1 MRTARGAAESLL
13 VRGFSI
19 GLRVVTGAIVNRILG
34 PAGKGVLSV
43 GTNAQALFSSLGS
56 LSVGTVL
63 VKETAQRENRW
74 DAFLGNALV
83 LAAVLGSGTVA
94 LAVAIYRIFPET
106 LFAHLASGDF
116 TLAVAAVPFLILN
129 TYLLALIQCLNLT
142 RVYNLVVF
150 LEGASAFVLTLALI
164 LARFVSVSLLLWTTL
179 VVPVLLTVVCLR
191 VLARGG
197 VSRPRFDWALFRES
211 VRDGAQLH
219 IGAIA
224 MYVYYRIDVLILNA
238 YSQPAEVGYYF
249 VAVTITEILFMLPV
263 ALQVVL
269 YPRIS
274 QEKAEPL
281 AQEMSARAARLALTG
296 SIAGAAVMA
305 AAAPLLVRL
314 LAGRAFL
321 PSVALIWILLPGAA
335 VQVFVSVLSALWIRQ
350 GRFRALSLSA
360 VALAVIN
367 VGLNLL
373 LIPRWSA
380 AGAAAATSATYA
392 AGFLVTLEFVR
403 RYSGL
408 RSRQVLIPTR
418 ADRLWLME
426 IFGGVFP
433 SRRDVRS

>member
-1 MRTARGAAESLL
+1 MRVARGAAESLL
-13 VRGFSI
+13 ARGISI
-19 GLRVVTGAIVNRILG
+19 GLRVVTGAVVNRVLG
-34 PAGKGVLSV
+34 PSGKGILSV

-63 VKETAQRENRW
+63 VKETAQHENRW

-83 LAAVLGSGTVA
+83 LAGVLGAATVG
-94 LAVAIYRIFPET
+94 VAFAIDRIFPQT
-106 LFAHLASGDF
+106 LFAHLDSGEF
-116 TLAVAAVPFLILN
+116 ALALSAVPFLILN

-142 RVYNLVVF
+142 RLYNFMVF
-150 LEGASAFVLTLALI
+150 LEGASAFALTLALV
-164 LARFVSVSLLLWTTL
+164 LAGFVSVRLLLWTTFL
-179 VVPVLLTVVCLR
+179 VPVLITSACLF
-191 VLARGG
+191 VLARLGI
-197 VSRPRFDWALFRES
+197 SRPRFDPALLWET
-211 VRDGAQLH
+211 VRDGSQLH

-249 VAVTITEILFMLPV
+249 VAVTITEILLMLPL

-274 QEKAEPL
+274 QERAEPL
-281 AQEMSARAARLALTG
+281 AQEMSARAARLALAG
-296 SIAGAAVMA
+296 SLAGAAVLG

-321 PSVALIWILLPGAA
+321 PSVALIWILLPGVAM
-335 VQVFVSVLSALWIRQ
+335 QVFVSVLSALWIRQ
-350 GRFRALSLSA
+350 GRFRALSYSA

-367 VGLNLL
+367 VALNLL
-373 LIPRWSA
+373 LIPTWGA
-380 AGAAAATSATYA
+380 AGAAAATSVTYA

-408 RSRQVLIPTR
+408 RSREVLIPSR
-418 ADRLWLME
+418 ADRIWMGELFAGSFL
-426 IFGGVFP
+426 P
-433 SRRDVRS
+433 RRRRP